1 MRVDVW
7 LWAAR
12 FFKSRS
18 LATAACRAG
27 HVRVNDVVVK
37 ASSQVNIGD
46 KVTWRD
52 ALRPREVQVV
62 ALLAKRV
69 GAPEA
74 VTAYTDFSPAI
85 PTAAE
90 RGALP
95 QRDRGAGRPE
105 KRDRRDL
112 DELRGYHK

>member
-27 HVRVNDVVVK
+27 KVRLNGRVAK
-37 ASSQVNIGD
+37 ASALVAVGD
-46 KVTWRD
+46 RLAWRD
-52 ALRPREVQVV
+52 PWRAREVEVV
-62 ALLAKRV
+62 ELLLRRV

-74 VTAYTDFSPAI
+74 VRAYLDFSPAL
-85 PTAAE
+85 PTKAE
-90 RGALP
+90 QGALP

-105 KRDRRDL
+105 KRDRREL
-112 DELRGYHK
+112 DRLRGFQK